1 VKRVAYRLQRTI
13 AAPAE
18 VQGIGFLTG
27 QDVRMRFRPAPVSTG
42 VVFIRTDLGPQAYL
56 PACVESV
63 TGTNRR
69 TTLGHPPLTVG
80 LVEHVLATLNG
91 LCIDN
96 CFVELD
102 APEPPGLDGSARAF
116 VTALNAVGCVVQP
129 EHRAIWTV
137 SRPIVVGAGDATLG
151 LHPGS
156 GSGLRVS
163 YLLDYGL
170 NSPIGRQTYT
180 ADIDPGIFASQIA
193 PCRTFV
199 LQEEATMLRRQGL
212 GRRTRVSD
220 LLVFGPHGPID
231 NTLRFADEPARHKVL
246 DILGDLSLV
255 GHDLCGHVVAY
266 RSGHPL
272 NAELARTLKQRIAR
286 GLPRPRLAA

>member
-1 VKRVAYRLQRTI
+1 MKRVDYRFQRTI

-18 VQGIGFLTG
+18 VRGIGFLTG
-27 QDVRMRFRPAPVSTG
+27 QDVRLRFRPAPPCTG
-42 VVFIRTDLGPQAYL
+42 VVFVRTDLGPQARL
-56 PACVESV
+56 PATVEQI

-69 TTLGHPPLTVG
+69 TTLGRPPLTIG

-91 LCIDN
+91 LRVDN
-96 CFVELD
+96 CIIELD

-116 VTALNAVGCVVQP
+116 VTALEAVGCVVQP
-129 EHRAIWTV
+129 ELRAIWTV
-137 SRPIVVGAGDATLG
+137 ERPVVVGTGDATLA
-151 LHPGS
+151 LHPGI
-156 GSGLRVS
+156 GPGLRIS

-170 NSPIGRQTYT
+170 TSPIGRQTFT
-180 ADIDPGIFASQIA
+180 ADLDPGVFASQIA

-199 LQEEATMLRRQGL
+199 LEAEAAMLRQQGL

-220 LLVFGPHGPID
+220 LLVFGPRGPID
-231 NTLRFADEPARHKVL
+231 NVLRFADEPARHKVL
-246 DILGDLSLV
+246 DILGDLSLI

-272 NAELARTLKQRIAR
+272 NAELARTLTQRIAR
-286 GLPRPRLAA
+286 GLPRRRIAA